1 MPASI
6 GLHWDE
12 NIRLLDRIFIFLE
25 EVPLGVVMKLYNKF
39 TITSLISLTLYL
51 GACANNE
58 TGVHNAEPAE
68 EKTVENKVS
77 IADSTLYRHVTIL
90 RIKDYYGNISE
101 WHESDCKIAD
111 STFSCYTSECMGNC
125 PTLGL
130 LLCTDSNGDDIACPE
145 YKDTINDTTYKNLNF
160 GDEALLHYIPV
171 ANIPAFDKEAVKKA
185 LSNLS
190 GNYCSQIFQIRS
202 NYSIDAIGLPKSF
215 SWKNRNDYDWG
226 LEAYVKS
233 DEKTNE
239 SKCEVREPLVLYNPD
254 ANAYWYISWSL
265 PEKIQNYTYE
275 LFNESMDSY
284 RDTTITWKLVY
295 KDQYGRGDTLDITT
309 KFKFDESKADTTKL
323 YFGRREYGCY
333 DALDSERCK

>member
-1 MPASI
+1 MYFYLQKVFS
-6 GLHWDE
+6 
-12 NIRLLDRIFIFLE
+12 
-25 EVPLGVVMKLYNKF
+25 LGVVMKLYNKF
-39 TITSLISLTLYL
+39 TITSLTSLTLYL

-58 TGVHNAEPAE
+58 TVVHNAEPAE

-111 STFSCYTSECMGNC
+111 STFSCYKSECMGNC

-202 NYSIDAIGLPKSF
+202 NYSIDAIGLPQNF
-215 SWKNRNDYDWG
+215 SWKNRDNYEWG
-226 LEAYVKS
+226 IEAHVKS

-239 SKCEVREPLVLYNPD
+239 SKCEVREPLVLSNYD
-254 ANAYWYISWSL
+254 ANADWYISWSL
-265 PEKIQNYTYE
+265 PEKIRDYTYL

-284 RDTTITWKLVY
+284 KDTTITWKLVY

-309 KFKFDESKADTTKL
+309 KFKFDESKADTTKS

-333 DALDSERCK
+333 DTLDSERCK

>member
-1 MPASI
+1 M
-6 GLHWDE
+6 
-12 NIRLLDRIFIFLE
+12 
-25 EVPLGVVMKLYNKF
+25 
-39 TITSLISLTLYL
+39 

-58 TGVHNAEPAE
+58 TVVHNAEPAK
-68 EKTVENKVS
+68 EKTAENKVS

-90 RIKDYYGNISE
+90 RIKNYYGNISE

-111 STFSCYTSECMGNC
+111 STFSCYKSECMGNC
-125 PTLGL
+125 PTLG

-145 YKDTINDTTYKNLNF
+145 YKDTIYDTTYKNLNF

-190 GNYCSQIFQIRS
+190 GIYCSQIFQIRS

-215 SWKNRNDYDWG
+215 SWKNRDSYEWG
-226 LEAYVKS
+226 LEAHVKS

-239 SKCEVREPLVLYNPD
+239 SKCEVREPLVLSNYD
-254 ANAYWYISWSL
+254 ANADWYISWSL
-265 PEKIQNYTYE
+265 PEKIRDYTYL

-284 RDTTITWKLVY
+284 KDTTITWKLVY

-309 KFKFDESKADTTKL
+309 KFKFDESKADTTKS

-333 DALDSERCK
+333 DTLDSERCK

>member
-12 NIRLLDRIFIFLE
+12 NICLLDRIFIFLE
-25 EVPLGVVMKLYNKF
+25 EVPLGVVIKLYNKF

-58 TGVHNAEPAE
+58 TVVHNAEPAE

-130 LLCTDSNGDDIACPE
+130 FYAPIRTV
-145 YKDTINDTTYKNLNF
+145 TI
-160 GDEALLHYIPV
+160 
-171 ANIPAFDKEAVKKA
+171 
-185 LSNLS
+185 
-190 GNYCSQIFQIRS
+190 
-202 NYSIDAIGLPKSF
+202 
-215 SWKNRNDYDWG
+215 
-226 LEAYVKS
+226 
-233 DEKTNE
+233 
-239 SKCEVREPLVLYNPD
+239 
-254 ANAYWYISWSL
+254 
-265 PEKIQNYTYE
+265 
-275 LFNESMDSY
+275 
-284 RDTTITWKLVY
+284 
-295 KDQYGRGDTLDITT
+295 
-309 KFKFDESKADTTKL
+309 
-323 YFGRREYGCY
+323 
-333 DALDSERCK
+333 

>member
-1 MPASI
+1 
-6 GLHWDE
+6 
-12 NIRLLDRIFIFLE
+12 
-25 EVPLGVVMKLYNKF
+25 MKLYNKF
-39 TITSLISLTLYL
+39 TITSLTSLTLYL

-58 TGVHNAEPAE
+58 TVVHNAEPAE
-68 EKTVENKVS
+68 EKTAENKVS

-90 RIKDYYGNISE
+90 RIKNYYGDISE

-111 STFSCYTSECMGNC
+111 STFSCYKSECMGNC
-125 PTLGL
+125 PTLG

-145 YKDTINDTTYKNLNF
+145 YKDTIYDTTYKNLNF

-190 GNYCSQIFQIRS
+190 GIYCSQIFQIRS

-215 SWKNRNDYDWG
+215 SWKNRDSYEWG
-226 LEAYVKS
+226 IEAHVKS
-233 DEKTNE
+233 NKETNE
-239 SKCEVREPLVLYNPD
+239 SKCEVREPLVLSNYD
-254 ANAYWYISWSL
+254 ANADWYISWSL
-265 PEKIQNYTYE
+265 PEKIRDYTYL

-284 RDTTITWKLVY
+284 KDTTITWKLVY

-333 DALDSERCK
+333 DTLDSERCK

>member
-1 MPASI
+1 MILSC
-6 GLHWDE
+6 
-12 NIRLLDRIFIFLE
+12 
-25 EVPLGVVMKLYNKF
+25 KF
-39 TITSLISLTLYL
+39 TSVSLICLLFCL
-51 GACANNE
+51 FACTNDE
-58 TGVHNAEPAE
+58 TGIHSEEPAK
-68 EKTVENKVS
+68 EKTAENKVS
-77 IADSTLYRHVTIL
+77 ITDSTLYRHVTIL

-111 STFSCYTSECMGNC
+111 STFSCYKSECMGNC
-125 PTLGL
+125 PTFSLAG

-309 KFKFDESKADTTKL
+309 KFKVDDSKADTTKS

-333 DALDSERCK
+333 DALDSKRCK

>member
-1 MPASI
+1 
-6 GLHWDE
+6 
-12 NIRLLDRIFIFLE
+12 
-25 EVPLGVVMKLYNKF
+25 MKFYNKF
-39 TITSLISLTLYL
+39 TITSLTSLTLYL

-58 TGVHNAEPAE
+58 TVVHNAEPAK
-68 EKTVENKVS
+68 EKTAENKVLIS
-77 IADSTLYRHVTIL
+77 DSTLYRHVTIL

-111 STFSCYTSECMGNC
+111 STFSCYKSECTGNC

-145 YKDTINDTTYKNLNF
+145 YKDTIYDTTYKNLNF

-190 GNYCSQIFQIRS
+190 GIYCSQIFQIKS

-215 SWKNRNDYDWG
+215 SWKNRDSYEWG
-226 LEAYVKS
+226 LEAHVKS
-233 DEKTNE
+233 DKETNE
-239 SKCEVREPLVLYNPD
+239 SKCEVKEPLVLSNYD
-254 ANAYWYISWSL
+254 ANADWYISWSL
-265 PEKIQNYTYE
+265 PEKIRDYTYL

-284 RDTTITWKLVY
+284 KDTTITWKLVY

-309 KFKFDESKADTTKL
+309 KFKFDDSDDEYTWLRQKKDVTTL
-323 YFGRREYGCY
+323 
-333 DALDSERCK
+333 